1 MGELI
6 LQPTSLAQWY
16 ELVNEAE
23 IQFGNRLTTDLENYL
38 VIMLERFSN
47 KPDIVSSILGLD
59 FLQSLD
65 TLGRMRL
72 EKLRDVGDK
81 CLIFSGF
88 FPGRADKRRVT
99 LSYFVELGRQAYSYL
114 ASLQKQNLTVQQL
127 YAELRD
133 YFVYLMDV
141 LFSVRELSGEE
152 SPLSLMQAEDL
163 WRKTGSRYAFT
174 ILKRHNKH
182 ALVPGTDL
190 FRVH

>member
-6 LQPTSLAQWY
+6 LHPTSLAQWY

-23 IQFGNRLTTDLENYL
+23 LQFGNRLNTDLENYL
-38 VIMLERFSN
+38 VLMLQRFSN
-47 KPDIVSSILGLD
+47 KPELASSVLGLD
-59 FLQSLD
+59 FLESLD
-65 TLGRMRL
+65 TWGTTRL

-88 FPGRADKRRVT
+88 FPGRADRRRVT
-99 LSYFVELGRQAYSYL
+99 LSYFVELGRKAYNHLS
-114 ASLQKQNLTVQQL
+114 SLEKPNLTVQL
-127 YAELRD
+127 YAALRD

-163 WRKTGSRYAFT
+163 WRKTGSRYALS
-174 ILKRHNKH
+174 ILKRHNDQAVLTRQRDVLK
-182 ALVPGTDL
+182 
-190 FRVH
+190 VH